1 MAITSCTQYIPV
13 FIPGTGNDIS
23 DHSHQWDTG
32 NVLIAETC
40 VDDGVM
46 LYTCLICGEEKTE
59 AINAHGH
66 NFENDICTYCNNSK
80 TNIDASEARIGLKYY
95 KTLKEAVEAAIALD
109 PAERVIDITAE
120 TIKEYNAHGIEINGS
135 ITINANGADFGNRDL
150 AIYTYNNLWKNPESG
165 EINIVINDA
174 ENLYLWGQPDDQLPN
189 DNDIINVTMN
199 NCHNKGNGSL
209 ANAGRM
215 LYFTGTKG
223 TTNITISNC
232 SVESTDSPFYT
243 NNPGKLEFIDCTFTN
258 IAVPLNFNMK
268 TAGTKT
274 ITVDGCKFNNCGAT
288 VDESADISKYSAP
301 IRVVATEEGAKP
313 ELILKNSEFYGTK
326 GDNGDVLLAVDGTY
340 YGVNAV
346 LEGNKT
352 DVEIC
357 NVYNPKTY
365 ITINA
370 GMTGSVSSSDS
381 I

>member
-1 MAITSCTQYIPV
+1 MSITSCTQYIPV
-13 FIPGTGNDIS
+13 FIPGTGNDIT

-32 NVLIAETC
+32 KVLIAETC

-46 LYTCLICGEEKTE
+46 LYTCIICGEEKNE
-59 AINAHGH
+59 AIKAYGH
-66 NFENDICTYCNNSK
+66 NFENGICTYCHNSE
-80 TNIDASEARIGLKYY
+80 TDIDNSEARIGLKYY
-95 KTLKEAVEAAIALD
+95 QTLKEAVEAAIALD
-109 PAERVIDITAE
+109 PAERVINITAE
-120 TIKEYNAHGIEINGS
+120 TIKEYNAHEIEINGS

-174 ENLYLWGQPDDQLPN
+174 DNLYLWGEPDKQLPTE
-189 DNDIINVTMN
+189 NDIINVTMN
-199 NCHNKGNGSL
+199 NCHNKGNGPL
-209 ANAGRM
+209 QQTGRM

-243 NNPGKLEFIDCTFTN
+243 NNPGELQFINCTFTD

-274 ITVDGCKFNNCGAT
+274 ITVHGCKFNNCGAT

-301 IRVVATEEGAKP
+301 IRVVATQAGAIPK
-313 ELILKNSEFYGTK
+313 LILKNSEFNGTK
-326 GDNGDVLLAVDGTY
+326 GNNGDVLLAVNEAY

-352 DVEIC
+352 DVKVC
-357 NVYNPKTY
+357 NVYAPKNY
-365 ITINA
+365 ITIKA